1 MQLAEISAFQQFAE
15 PMELFLH
22 RARTITG
29 LLFLLALLSSC
40 SGIERRDAAL
50 PSPQST
56 ASAPEN
62 FLSDSTSIWTDSI
75 QREEFCP
82 VQSHVS
88 KEREMAEEGWTV
100 PESEATLD
108 QEIAELEK
116 LGSWEE
122 GPAASEPSAD
132 QEKKTF
138 PITINRQVEFYLDFF
153 RNRHPQSFTRWLC
166 RSGRYLPFIREQ
178 LQTAGLPEELA
189 YLPLIESGFNLT
201 AYSRARAV
209 GPWQFMKGTGLQY
222 GLTINSYVDERRDIV
237 ASTKAAID
245 LLKDLY
251 DEFGSWNLA
260 VAGYNAGPGTIRKA
274 IRNSDTDNFWKLAQ
288 STILRPET
296 KLYVPKLIAAILI
309 ARNPES
315 YGFTDI
321 DYEEPLSYEEIEVPP
336 WTALPAVAVAAD
348 VDGEEMALLNRELLR
363 GMTPPDEPYTLK
375 VPVGKGQLVADNLER
390 VRAIVRTTYQNHT
403 VRGGETI
410 KKICRQFDL
419 NTITLLKAN
428 NLKKSKLIA
437 GQRLRIPVQT
447 TEYKLIPKNMPG
459 NVFVA
464 QNDGMVQHVIRRG
477 ETLSTIAR
485 KYGVS
490 TEQLAS
496 WNGIK
501 DCHHIRAGSRLVL
514 FLENPIMDDGVR
526 SAALLTEAGKAKPI
540 VKEQKAH
547 QRAPASTST
556 YYNVQRGDSLWRI
569 ARKYRLTTE
578 QIRRWNNLEDDTIKP
593 GNLLLIRL
601 GEDEDA

>member
-82 VQSHVS
+82 VQSQVS

-274 IRNSDTDNFWKLAQ
+274 IPSARLSA
-288 STILRPET
+288 
-296 KLYVPKLIAAILI
+296 IAAPTTSGNWPNRPTCGPKPSSMCPNSLPPFSSPEIL
-309 ARNPES
+309 N
-315 YGFTDI
+315 
-321 DYEEPLSYEEIEVPP
+321 L
-336 WTALPAVAVAAD
+336 TALQISTMRSPSL
-348 VDGEEMALLNRELLR
+348 MKR
-363 GMTPPDEPYTLK
+363 LK
-375 VPVGKGQLVADNLER
+375 SLPGRL
-390 VRAIVRTTYQNHT
+390 
-403 VRGGETI
+403 
-410 KKICRQFDL
+410 CR
-419 NTITLLKAN
+419 
-428 NLKKSKLIA
+428 
-437 GQRLRIPVQT
+437 RLPLPR
-447 TEYKLIPKNMPG
+447 M
-459 NVFVA
+459 
-464 QNDGMVQHVIRRG
+464 
-477 ETLSTIAR
+477 
-485 KYGVS
+485 S
-490 TEQLAS
+490 TERKWPCS
-496 WNGIK
+496 T
-501 DCHHIRAGSRLVL
+501 GSCSV
-514 FLENPIMDDGVR
+514 
-526 SAALLTEAGKAKPI
+526 A
-540 VKEQKAH
+540 
-547 QRAPASTST
+547 
-556 YYNVQRGDSLWRI
+556 
-569 ARKYRLTTE
+569 
-578 QIRRWNNLEDDTIKP
+578 
-593 GNLLLIRL
+593 
-601 GEDEDA
+601 